1 MNEKTYE
8 IRRGEASF
16 AKRKR
21 PAVKDGGKG
30 ATAEREP
37 VADTRLRDRL
47 NALHDEHVRKVR
59 EHVRRDEKNPL
70 PEAEVI
76 SESVT
81 LDDDGNARGI
91 LNARVNGRHVQL
103 RFNEATGAERVSTP

>member
-1 MNEKTYE
+1 MAEKTHD
-8 IRRGEASF
+8 IRRGETAF
-16 AKRKR
+16 AERNH
-21 PAVKDGGKG
+21 PAAKDGGGVKI
-30 ATAEREP
+30 ERQP
-37 VADTRLRDRL
+37 VTDGRLRARL
-47 NALHDEHVRKVR
+47 DALHAGHVRKVR
-59 EHVRRDEKNPL
+59 AHVRRDEKDPL

-103 RFNEATGAERVSTP
+103 RFNEATVAERVSTP